1 MALLVGIENGPSKGF
16 TEEELAFTNGFRLG
30 SVSAVT
36 GCGDCRDPREF
47 LNRLMLVWPLFNKDY
62 EEDSPTYGE
71 MQKLPDFVN
80 LEFVERMKEA
90 GWSTN
95 AASWHT
101 RLQFAVSLSWFLI
114 REHKSKFGGPSME
127 ASNYTEE
134 EKGYGHPDD
143 DPDGVLFL
151 DGAWSPEEHL
161 RGHNR
166 KQRQFEEAVLAISKN
181 RFMVVNPHKAYEKTT
196 IDPNHYDEDGYIDE
210 SKID

>member
-1 MALLVGIENGPSKGF
+1 
-16 TEEELAFTNGFRLG
+16 
-30 SVSAVT
+30 
-36 GCGDCRDPREF
+36 
-47 LNRLMLVWPLFNKDY
+47 MLVWPIFNIDY
-62 EEDSPTYGE
+62 EKDSPTYGE

-95 AASWHT
+95 AAPWHT

-114 REHKSKFGGPSME
+114 REHKSKFGGPSMQ

-134 EKGYGHPDD
+134 EKGGEDWVH
-143 DPDGVLFL
+143 FL
-151 DGAWSPEEHL
+151 DGVWSPEEHL

-181 RFMVVNPHKAYEKTT
+181 RFMVVNPHKAYDKTT
-196 IDPNHYDEDGYIDE
+196 IDPKHYDADGYLIE
-210 SKID
+210 Q

>member
-1 MALLVGIENGPSKGF
+1 MPLLVGIENGPSKGF
-16 TEEELAFTNGFRLG
+16 TDEELDFTNGFRLG
-30 SVSAVT
+30 SVSSVT

-47 LNRLMLVWPLFNKDY
+47 LNRLMLVWPLFNAHYTKDS
-62 EEDSPTYGE
+62 DGNLVGE

-90 GWSTN
+90 GWYTN
-95 AASWHT
+95 AASWTT
-101 RLQFAVSLSWFLI
+101 RLQFAISLSWFLI
-114 REHKSKFGGPSME
+114 REHKHKFGGPSME
-127 ASNYTEE
+127 EKNYTKE

-143 DPDGVLFL
+143 NPDGVLFL

-166 KQRQFEEAVLAISKN
+166 KQRQFEEAVLAISKD

-196 IDPNHYDEDGYIDE
+196 IDPKNYDSQGYLIDV
-210 SKID
+210 